1 MGCVT
6 QPIFQTSPCWS
17 IFPGYSQLGFG
28 LPAKSTPGYCH
39 FRPGV
44 TTSSGGG
51 GHGNI
56 ECIAHLP
63 FVTVHVQTVA
73 PLPYLSDN

>member
-51 GHGNI
+51 GM
-56 ECIAHLP
+56 ETSSALP
-63 FVTVHVQTVA
+63 I
-73 PLPYLSDN
+73 SRS